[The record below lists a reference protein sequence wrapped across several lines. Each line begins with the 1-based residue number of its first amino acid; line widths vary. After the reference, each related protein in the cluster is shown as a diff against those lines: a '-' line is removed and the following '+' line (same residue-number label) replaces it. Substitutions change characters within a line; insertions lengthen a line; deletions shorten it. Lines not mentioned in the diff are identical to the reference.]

1 MEEINNKINETVAKI
16 AVAEGGDFTRR
27 NTLETLLVE
36 LHSYIGIRICFFN
49 KRSKKFQVSDFS
61 VSQSSLHD
69 VVDMSIC
76 RNSPAGLSLF
86 IMIYYHYFAFVL
98 NFVKLRNFSDC
109 HLSSY

>member
-16 AVAEGGDFTRR
+16 AVAEGEGDFARR

-36 LHSYIGIRICFFN
+36 LHRNKNLLLQQAQQKIPGIRLFSITICLYE
-49 KRSKKFQVSDFS
+49 
-61 VSQSSLHD
+61 SLHD

-76 RNSPAGLSLF
+76 RYSPAGLFLF

-98 NFVKLRNFSDC
+98 NF
-109 HLSSY
+109 